1 MVAKHGAGG
10 RSGMDMKTG
19 VSVARAPPRSRFF
32 LAMGGVFLAVAL
44 AGFMGTYFLPMARRS
59 FDAPPIVH
67 VHGALLFGWLLLF
80 IAQAWRVRQ
89 RRMVRHRQWG
99 WAGAAMCV
107 AIMASGVG
115 VGLFATRRDLGG
127 GGDDFVLGQFVNI
140 LIEMLLFGALVAA
153 AVALRRDGESHKR
166 LLLLATISALAPA
179 WLRFRH
185 LFPDVP
191 HPFVTFSIVADSLL
205 LVAIARDWIALRR
218 VHPVYLW
225 AGGAM
230 VLVHAIELLAIT
242 SPPWLWLARWL
253 LGVDAA
259 GGD

>member
-1 MVAKHGAGG
+1 MNENGG
-10 RSGMDMKTG
+10 RTNAG
-19 VSVARAPPRSRFF
+19 ARPRSRFF
-32 LAMGGVFLAVAL
+32 LAMGAVFLAVAL
-44 AGFMGTYFLPMARRS
+44 TGFMGTYFVPMARGS
-59 FDAPPIVH
+59 FDAPAIVH
-67 VHGALLFGWLLLF
+67 VHGVLVFGWLLLF

-89 RRMVRHRQWG
+89 RHMVRHRQWG
-99 WAGAAMCV
+99 WFGAAMCV

-115 VGLFATRRDLGG
+115 VGLFATHRDLAAG
-127 GGDDFVLGQFVNI
+127 GGDFALGQFVNI
-140 LIEMLLFGALVAA
+140 LIEMLLFGGLVAA
-153 AVALRRDGESHKR
+153 AVVLRRDGESHKR

-185 LFPDVP
+185 LFPGVP

-205 LVAIARDWIALRR
+205 VVAIARDWIAMRR

-230 VLVHAIELLAIT
+230 VVVHAIELLAIT
-242 SPPWLWLARWL
+242 SAPWLRLSRWL

-259 GGD
+259 VAD